1 MMRPSFWLAVQRYT
15 CGLQNEYG
23 QWNTISDFNLI
34 KKIIILQKNWII
46 KVFSFLCKN
55 TKENTFI
62 MNNLGQINI
71 NILINATVVVIVI
84 ICSKWEVNT
93 L

>member
-1 MMRPSFWLAVQRYT
+1 
-15 CGLQNEYG
+15 
-23 QWNTISDFNLI
+23 
-34 KKIIILQKNWII
+34 
-46 KVFSFLCKN
+46 
-55 TKENTFI
+55 

-71 NILINATVVVIVI
+71 NILINATVLVIVI

>member
-1 MMRPSFWLAVQRYT
+1 MDLPDQ
-15 CGLQNEYG
+15 
-23 QWNTISDFNLI
+23 
-34 KKIIILQKNWII
+34 KKQLCINKNWII
-46 KVFSFLCKN
+46 KIFSFLCKN

-84 ICSKWEVNT
+84 FCSKWEVNT

>member
-1 MMRPSFWLAVQRYT
+1 MRPSFCLAAQRYT
-15 CGLQNEYG
+15 CGLKNEYG

-55 TKENTFI
+55 TKENTLI

>member
-1 MMRPSFWLAVQRYT
+1 
-15 CGLQNEYG
+15 
-23 QWNTISDFNLI
+23 
-34 KKIIILQKNWII
+34 
-46 KVFSFLCKN
+46 
-55 TKENTFI
+55 

-84 ICSKWEVNT
+84 FCSKWEVNT

>member
-1 MMRPSFWLAVQRYT
+1 MIRPSFCLAVQRYT
-15 CGLQNEYG
+15 CGLEYEYG

-34 KKIIILQKNWII
+34 KKNIILQKNWII